1 MAVAEGEGPD
11 LERFCRAICRKD
23 PRIKVEEMQMQ
34 LSVPKG
40 PGMISARSPGKE
52 RFWLPAGRLQKVE
65 TDVVDI

>member
-1 MAVAEGEGPD
+1 MVVAEGEGPD

-40 PGMISARSPGKE
+40 AWDDFCRISGE
-52 RFWLPAGRLQKVE
+52 
-65 TDVVDI
+65 